1 LRLSEVKKKIERGI
15 LVGAAAFL
23 IAFAIQTLHLFRALE
38 WKSWDARLR
47 LMANPERAGKDIVL
61 ILVDQYSLDVY
72 RKEQGLS
79 WPWPREIYAYLLR
92 YLKVGGAAACFLDM
106 AMSETSVYKA
116 EDDAILARAMADAGN
131 VFVPIALSAE
141 EMESDE
147 AAVKRLGRF
156 SSKTPV
162 GPPAVTGLTSV
173 AAPLGIFL
181 EAARGVGNVGV
192 NPDGD
197 GIYRRLPLAF
207 GFRDLTLPSVP
218 LALANFVRGTVDLIP
233 KDEAGRM
240 IIRFWGP
247 AGTYRAYP
255 IATLINSWAQM
266 QDGRKPQIPAREF
279 AGKIVLVG
287 LSAVGLH
294 DLKSSPLSA
303 VIPGVEIHA
312 AALDT
317 LLHGPFIRPASPMAL
332 SALTFLWALLA
343 GVAASILR
351 KAWLVAGTFLVFPA
365 VPAAAAVLALTAGVW
380 LDVVFPMVAVVLT
393 LIGASVLN
401 YSVEGR
407 QRRFIKNVLH
417 HYLSPAVIERIIETP
432 ELLRL
437 GGEEREITSFFS
449 DVAGFTTVAEKL
461 SPHELV
467 GLLNAYLSEMTDII
481 LTAGGTLD
489 KYEGDA
495 IVAFWNAPLDDPGH
509 VLKAC
514 RAALACQTKL
524 GHSAA
529 QFERRFGH
537 VLRARIGLNTGPA
550 VVGNMG
556 SSRRFDYTAMGDTVN
571 LAARLESAC
580 KFYRVPLLAG
590 ESTFARVKDEIV
602 GREVDLVCVSGKTRP
617 VRIYE
622 LVGEK
627 SQVSPD
633 GIRAIEIYH
642 RALQSYRDRRWDA
655 AIEGFKTLAG
665 DPLAGLYLDRCLR
678 FEQNPPPADWDRV
691 ADLTTK

>member
-1 LRLSEVKKKIERGI
+1 MKKKIERGLI
-15 LVGAAAFL
+15 VGAAAFF
-23 IAFAIQTLHLFRALE
+23 IVFALQTLHLFRALE

-47 LMANPERAGKDIVL
+47 LMAHPERAGKDIVL
-61 ILVDQYSLDVY
+61 VLVDQSSLDVY

-92 YLKVGGAAACFLDM
+92 YLKEGGAAACFFDM
-106 AMSETSVYKA
+106 AMSEPSVYKA
-116 EDDAILARAMADAGN
+116 EDDAILSRAMADAGN

-141 EMESDE
+141 EKESDE
-147 AAVKRLGRF
+147 AAVKSLGRF
-156 SSKTPV
+156 SSKTPA
-162 GPPAVTGLTSV
+162 GPPAVAGLASV
-173 AAPLGIFL
+173 TAPLGIFL
-181 EAARGVGNVGV
+181 EAARGVGNVGI

-197 GIYRRLPLAF
+197 GIYRRLPLTF
-207 GFRDLTLPSVP
+207 GFRDLKLPSVP
-218 LALANFVRGTVDLIP
+218 LALANFARGTVDLSLVP
-233 KDEAGRM
+233 KDDTDRM

-247 AGTYRAYP
+247 AGTYCAYP

-266 QDGRKPQIPAREF
+266 QEGRKPQVPAEEF

-317 LLHGPFIRPASPMAL
+317 LLHGPFIRPASPLAL
-332 SALTFLWALLA
+332 SALTLLWALLA
-343 GVAASILR
+343 GVAASIPR

-365 VPAAAAVLALTAGVW
+365 VPAAAAVLALTAGIW
-380 LDVVFPMVAVVLT
+380 LDVVFPIAAVVLT

-417 HYLSPAVIERIIETP
+417 HYLSADVIERIIESP

-449 DVAGFTTVAEKL
+449 DVAGFTTISEKL

-481 LTAGGTLD
+481 LAAGGTLD

-514 RAALACQTKL
+514 RAALACQAKM
-524 GHSAA
+524 GQSASR
-529 QFERRFGH
+529 FEHRFGH
-537 VLRARIGLNTGPA
+537 ILRARIGLNTGPA

-590 ESTFARVKDEIV
+590 ESAFARVKDEIA
-602 GREVDLVCVSGKTRP
+602 GREVDLVRVSGKTRP

-627 SQVSPD
+627 SQLSPD
-633 GIRAIEIYH
+633 GLRGIEIHH
-642 RALQSYRDRRWDA
+642 RALRDYRDRRWDA

-665 DPLAGLYLDRCLR
+665 DPLAGLYLERCLR
-678 FEQNPPPADWDRV
+678 FKQDPPPADWDRV